1 MIASMIT
8 PMLTP
13 MLTSMAVPTFG
24 GGGTTTRYF
33 TLLDSVLNNY
43 WEFAST
49 LVFANADSFK
59 GEFLAP
65 TATISS
71 NEVITDGDNTGDP
84 ALLELD
90 SDGTYNIGA
99 NMSVTVGGVAI
110 TSASSYPTDGKLYKY
125 EITFTGAGR
134 IKYLGKSESGSTSF
148 YDGILANP
156 VSTISGT
163 TQTFTLGNSYEQGD
177 IEYNAENTFGAELVE
192 PNSTVTITSDYGIG
206 TLPDSEPITLGSLYE
221 YTYKLVSAPSGGT
234 CRLRSIQGSTG
245 AYASVGDTLS
255 GVGISDNITVSLQGS
270 ITGDY
275 TLELTSVRE
284 VQGNDVTRHLVP
296 STNIEQYTLTD
307 GSWIGDELVTQ
318 SIWENPESYG
328 SQWTFANNQWTLTG
342 DGSLSALQ
350 LISTAEQELEIRVEG
365 TASNITGD
373 VTATANSLTEV
384 TASYS
389 FDTTDL
395 QQYKR
400 WNGSVATVT
409 LNKPSIKHK
418 IEVAQ

>member
-1 MIASMIT
+1 SY
-8 PMLTP
+8 LY
-13 MLTSMAVPTFG
+13 L
-24 GGGTTTRYF
+24 R
-33 TLLDSVLNNY
+33 
-43 WEFAST
+43 
-49 LVFANADSFK
+49 
-59 GEFLAP
+59 
-65 TATISS
+65 
-71 NEVITDGDNTGDP
+71 DGDYTFAASSMTLTID
-84 ALLELD
+84 
-90 SDGTYNIGA
+90 
-99 NMSVTVGGVAI
+99 GVA
-110 TSASSYPTDGKLYKY
+110 TASGSAHTTDGKLHKAKVTYTSLAK
-125 EITFTGAGR
+125 IAMLGGR
-134 IKYLGKSESGSTSF
+134 YSLSSF
-148 YDGILANP
+148 YDGILADP
-156 VSTISGT
+156 VSTISGS
-163 TQTFTLGNSYEQGD
+163 TQTFTLGNSYAQGD
-177 IEYNAENTFGAELVE
+177 TETSAE
-192 PNSTVTITSDYGIG
+192 
-206 TLPDSEPITLGSLYE
+206 
-221 YTYKLVSAPSGGT
+221 GG
-234 CRLRSIQGSTG
+234 
-245 AYASVGDTLS
+245 
-255 GVGISDNITVSLQGS
+255 NS
-270 ITGDY
+270 ITRY
-275 TLELTSVRE
+275 
-284 VQGNDVTRHLVP
+284 LVP

>member
-1 MIASMIT
+1 MITSMIT
-8 PMLTP
+8 PMITP
-13 MLTSMAVPTFG
+13 MVTSMFG
-24 GGGTTTRYF
+24 DGATTRYF
-33 TLLDSVLNNY
+33 TLLDSVLENY
-43 WEFAST
+43 WEFANT
-49 LVFANADSFK
+49 LEFNAGDTFEL
-59 GEFLAP
+59 EFLAP
-65 TATISS
+65 TATSS
-71 NEVITDGDNTGDP
+71 DAAYLFDNSTSSDRSYLYLRDGDYTFD
-84 ALLELD
+84 AASMTLTID
-90 SDGTYNIGA
+90 
-99 NMSVTVGGVAI
+99 GVA
-110 TSASSYPTDGKLYKY
+110 TASGSAHATDGKLHKAKVTYTSLAK
-125 EITFTGAGR
+125 IAVLGGR
-134 IKYLGKSESGSTSF
+134 YSLSSF

-156 VSTISGT
+156 VSTISGS

-177 IEYNAENTFGAELVE
+177 IEYNAENTFGDELVE
-192 PNSTVTITSDYGIG
+192 PNSIVTIASDYGIA
-206 TLPDSEPITLGSLYE
+206 TLPDSEPVTIGSLYE
-221 YTYKLVSAPSGGT
+221 YTYKLTSAPSGGT

-245 AYASVGDTLS
+245 VYASVGDTLS
-255 GVGISDNITVSLQGS
+255 GIGISDNITVSLQGS
-270 ITGDY
+270 IAGDY
-275 TLELTSVRE
+275 TLELASVRE
-284 VQGNDVTRHLVP
+284 VQGNAVTRYLVP

-307 GSWIGDELVTQ
+307 DSWIGDELVTQ

-365 TASNITGD
+365 TASDITGD

>member
-1 MIASMIT
+1 MITSMIT

-43 WEFAST
+43 WEFANT

-234 CRLRSIQGSTG
+234 CRLRSIQGPMG
-245 AYASVGDTLS
+245 YYASVGDTLS

-270 ITGDY
+270 IAGDY
-275 TLELTSVRE
+275 ALELTSVRE
-284 VQGNDVTRHLVP
+284 VQGNAVTRYLVP
-296 STNIEQYTLTD
+296 STNIEQYQLSND
-307 GSWIGDELVTQ
+307 KTQ
-318 SIWENPESYG
+318 WDN
-328 SQWTFANNQWTLTG
+328 
-342 DGSLSALQ
+342 
-350 LISTAEQELEIRVEG
+350 ISPVPQELPAIIEI
-365 TASNITGD
+365 
-373 VTATANSLTEV
+373 
-384 TASYS
+384 
-389 FDTTDL
+389 
-395 QQYKR
+395 
-400 WNGSVATVT
+400 
-409 LNKPSIKHK
+409 
-418 IEVAQ
+418 AQ